1 MSIQNRFYYK
11 SPSFALAEGGLF
23 IFTTNSIYIDS
34 VLLEL
39 LNILSMRVLFTVLL
53 FCFSSPILLACSCNC
68 VFNEMTLCR
77 FLHEGADNFVEANLI
92 QKRQYTRFIIQ
103 ISKKHAIPEFFVV
116 KRRKISAGL
125 AYQNIN
131 DIRLKFIEIPDISLH
146 FVPKNLDGGDL
157 R

>member
-1 MSIQNRFYYK
+1 
-11 SPSFALAEGGLF
+11 
-23 IFTTNSIYIDS
+23 
-34 VLLEL
+34 
-39 LNILSMRVLFTVLL
+39 
-53 FCFSSPILLACSCNC
+53 
-68 VFNEMTLCR
+68 MTLCR